1 MLAQMSYCYFK
12 MNPNSIFLD
21 FCTIVELGS
30 GRVGVFG
37 SLALSHTVVAAG
49 FGHIL
54 PNPARLWRRYLNA
67 ECVPGQG

>member
-37 SLALSHTVVAAG
+37 SLALAT
-49 FGHIL
+49 
-54 PNPARLWRRYLNA
+54 RLWRLDSGTSCRIPPA
-67 ECVPGQG
+67 CGAVI